1 MVPKFMVR
9 PFKAY
14 VLTVLK
20 SLLLHTML
28 GGKGKG
34 KAAATTIER
43 VVAGTAII
51 SPLWLTCHPQ
61 KNLPISVV
69 KI

>member
-28 GGKGKG
+28 GKG
-34 KAAATTIER
+34 KAAATTIEM

-51 SPLWLTCHPQ
+51 SPLWLTSHPQ
-61 KNLPISVV
+61 KNLPVSVV

>member
-28 GGKGKG
+28 GGKGK
-34 KAAATTIER
+34 AAATTIER

-51 SPLWLTCHPQ
+51 SPLWLTSHPQ
-61 KNLPISVV
+61 KNLPVSVV